1 METPK
6 RARSA
11 CGYLGC
17 TRDEYHA
24 GLCSVAPPPVK
35 RHAPMPRRIASK
47 SMATDAPVK
56 SVPISA
62 ELTTEA
68 LSELFDHSV
77 GDLLFTID
85 EVQELINML

>member
-6 RARSA
+6 RPRSA

-24 GLCSVAPPPVK
+24 GMCSVVPPPVK
-35 RHAPMPRRIASK
+35 RHAPMPRRIASN
-47 SMATDAPVK
+47 SMSKDSPAT
-56 SVPISA
+56 SVSIPT

-68 LSELFDHSV
+68 LSELFHHSI

-85 EVQELINML
+85 EVQQLIDML

>member
-17 TRDEYHA
+17 TRDEYHP
-24 GLCSVAPPPVK
+24 GLCSVAPPSVK
-35 RHAPMPRRIASK
+35 RRVRMPRRIASN
-47 SMATDAPVK
+47 SMSKVPPAT
-56 SVPISA
+56 SVPIST
-62 ELTTEA
+62 EITMEA
-68 LSELFDHSV
+68 LSTLVDYSV

-85 EVQELINML
+85 EVQQLIDML

>member
-6 RARSA
+6 RARSV

-35 RHAPMPRRIASK
+35 RHAPMPRRIASN
-47 SMATDAPVK
+47 SMSMDPRAK
-56 SVPISA
+56 NVPISP

-77 GDLLFTID
+77 GDLRFTID
-85 EVQELINML
+85 EVQQLIDML

>member
-1 METPK
+1 
-6 RARSA
+6 
-11 CGYLGC
+11 
-17 TRDEYHA
+17 
-24 GLCSVAPPPVK
+24 
-35 RHAPMPRRIASK
+35 MPRRIASK
-47 SMATDAPVK
+47 SMSTDAPAK
-56 SVPISA
+56 TVPIPT